1 MKKIFV
7 STALVLL
14 LPAIFI
20 SWTNQ
25 NICASKST
33 DECIITGMFTG
44 ESKSAKGQTAQM
56 TYDLRENNLAVGMS
70 SPTGSAVTFGGYKT
84 TCDSIY
90 ISVCYTGNMSYYLLK
105 GKFSDDHTTI
115 TGTFQNKVTSSDKGT
130 FAISKL

>member
-1 MKKIFV
+1 MRKIIIY
-7 STALVLL
+7 TAIILL
-14 LPAIFI
+14 LPVIFI
-20 SWTNQ
+20 SWTNK
-25 NICASKST
+25 NTGVCDPT
-33 DECIITGMFTG
+33 DECVITGLFTG
-44 ESKSAKGQTAQM
+44 ESKSTKGQTAQM
-56 TYDLRENNLAVGMS
+56 TYDLRDNNLAVGMS

-130 FAISKL
+130 FTISKL

>member
-1 MKKIFV
+1 MKKIFIYAV
-7 STALVLL
+7 IVLL
-14 LPAIFI
+14 LPVIFI
-20 SWTNQ
+20 SWTNKKDL
-25 NICASKST
+25 ASKPT
-33 DECIITGMFTG
+33 DECVITGMFTG
-44 ESKSAKGQTAQM
+44 ESKSTKGQTAQM
-56 TYDLRENNLAVGMS
+56 TYDLRDNNLAVGMS

-130 FAISKL
+130 FTISKL